1 MSGEGPAPP
10 PRCEAEAEAG
20 PGGAALTSGPPA
32 RTREAEEAAPG
43 RGRAPGAAAGRRR
56 RSAAWLVGP
65 LGGRSRAGSGRRLGP
80 VQAAPRGRGPPRPA
94 PPRARLRAREAWPA
108 ACAPPPP
115 RVSRGGAGKPGAWE
129 REPPR
134 RTAAAAARWRRS
146 RGRPAA
152 SRARVGTRLRRLPE
166 RRKPPRA
173 APPSADERTCAASE
187 ALAARVPLKPGAD
200 GTCAEPGPNVL
211 KSSEGDLGMCPVG
224 TVLVWCLRRPGFDSC
239 VLLWLYS
246 QHSESGGWRFKSS
259 RSSRLIGSQPGMR
272 ILKKER
278 LKGRF
283 LLTPNSSSVLFLNK
297 PLMERGALDTGVT
310 HPSHRA
316 TVHHVHADSKPPS
329 ASSRKGKLNSIV
341 SFFFFSFKEYF
352 YSLTVS
358 CMYTMYRDHNTPF
371 FHQSQT
377 QAHVM

>member
-1 MSGEGPAPP
+1 MARPAGAGSLRAGWGWPGARSRP
-10 PRCEAEAEAG
+10 PRPPCAAASQG
-20 PGGAALTSGPPA
+20 HVWGGTCAAAAL
-32 RTREAEEAAPG
+32 RG
-43 RGRAPGAAAGRRR
+43 RGRSWAGRGG
-56 RSAAWLVGP
+56 ADVGP
-65 LGGRSRAGSGRRLGP
+65 ARADAGGGRGGAGPRPGSRGGGGAEKAECCLACRALRGPQPGGLGEAPGP

-134 RTAAAAARWRRS
+134 RTAAAARWRRS

-187 ALAARVPLKPGAD
+187 ALAARFPLKPGAD

-211 KSSEGDLGMCPVG
+211 KSSEGDLGMCSVG

-272 ILKKER
+272 E
-278 LKGRF
+278 
-283 LLTPNSSSVLFLNK
+283 
-297 PLMERGALDTGVT
+297 T
-310 HPSHRA
+310 HPPKKKN
-316 TVHHVHADSKPPS
+316 V
-329 ASSRKGKLNSIV
+329 
-341 SFFFFSFKEYF
+341 
-352 YSLTVS
+352 
-358 CMYTMYRDHNTPF
+358 
-371 FHQSQT
+371 
-377 QAHVM
+377 